1 MQRPLTPLVSLAVV
15 LLAAGGLTAC
25 TSPSPE
31 PSASP
36 TGSTPASSSP
46 TPTPTPTVDDEAAV
60 QAAFDRYWAAVV
72 EVQRG
77 NPDPA
82 LFTGVA
88 EGGLV
93 EGALAVGRDFQA
105 NGIVREG
112 QPTFSGQQLTVT
124 GDTATVWVCTDNS
137 TWTVPGQTVAPG
149 VSLVQP
155 NGLAFERRDASW
167 VVVDAFVPPAEFT
180 C

>member
-1 MQRPLTPLVSLAVV
+1 MHRPLTRLVSLAAVV
-15 LLAAGGLTAC
+15 VVMAATSAC
-25 TSPSPE
+25 TSPDPE
-31 PSASP
+31 PTASATTSASA
-36 TGSTPASSSP
+36 TP
-46 TPTPTPTVDDEAAV
+46 TPTPTPTADDQAAV

-82 LFTGVA
+82 LFAGVA
-88 EGGLV
+88 EGSLV
-93 EGALAVGRDFQA
+93 ESALAVGRDFQA
-105 NGIVREG
+105 NGVVREG
-112 QPTFSGQQLTVT
+112 QPTFSGQQLTVD

-137 TWTVPGQTVAPG
+137 TWTVPGQTVAEG

-155 NGLAFERRDASW
+155 NGLTFARSADAW
-167 VVVDAFVPPAEFT
+167 IVVDAFVPPAEFT